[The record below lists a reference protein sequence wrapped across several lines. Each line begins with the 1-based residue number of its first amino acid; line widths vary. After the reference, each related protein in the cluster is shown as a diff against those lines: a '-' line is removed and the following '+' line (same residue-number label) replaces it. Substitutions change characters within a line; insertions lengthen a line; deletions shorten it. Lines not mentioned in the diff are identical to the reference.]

1 MSPSHLEVIMSVKII
16 KFINGDE
23 IIGDC
28 KQDSPEF
35 ITVSDVAQIMMV
47 PTQVQGQAGMALAPF
62 IPYSKSKSF
71 DFNIKTIMTMA
82 EPVEELYNQYNKIF
96 GSGIVI
102 PTMKV

>member
-1 MSPSHLEVIMSVKII
+1 MSIKII
-16 KFINGDE
+16 RFINGDE

-35 ITVSDVAQIMMV
+35 ITVKDVAQIMMV
-47 PTQVQGQAGMALAPF
+47 PSQVQGQANMGLAPF
-62 IPYSKSKSF
+62 MPYSKSKSF
-71 DFNIKTIMTMA
+71 DFNFNVVMTMA

>member
-1 MSPSHLEVIMSVKII
+1 MGIKII
-16 KFINGDE
+16 RFINGDE

-28 KQDSPEF
+28 KQESPEF
-35 ITVSDVAQIMMV
+35 ITVTDVAQLVMV
-47 PTQVQGQAGMALAPF
+47 PSQVQGQASMALAPF
-62 IPYSKSKSF
+62 MGYSKSKSF
-71 DFNIKTIMTMA
+71 DFNIKAIMTMA